1 MDAARQEIASVRQL
15 LTSLPRPTSFAER
28 RVRLDTIASADGVA
42 ADIRFETVSLGTCEA
57 EWSLAPGSDAT
68 RVLLFFH
75 GGGYCSGS
83 IRSHRGMV
91 SETGRAARVR
101 TLAVGYRLAP
111 ENPFPAALDDALA
124 AVDFLLAEGIAPEH
138 IAVGGDSG

>member
-1 MDAARQEIASVRQL
+1 MSDEEIDGVRHL
-15 LTSLPRPTSFAER
+15 LTSLPRPTSLAER
-28 RVRLDTIASADGVA
+28 RVRLDTVASVDGVSP
-42 ADIRFETVSLGTCEA
+42 DIDFETFDLGTCEG
-57 EWSLAPGSDAT
+57 EWSLAPGSDPSK
-68 RVLLFFH
+68 VLMFFH

-124 AVDFLLAEGIAPEH
+124 AFEFLLGQGIA
-138 IAVGGDSG
+138 ASR